1 MASDALRHQVAAKWQ
16 ESFAR
21 LNRSEQGISGLIS
34 FGSAWNTALGVLHP
48 RRLDEPKDAVDMNA
62 IRTAFTIINAGRRLP
77 FLLETFLEELKQQY
91 YLVEADVR
99 GYMTQYEAEEDPRI
113 IELLVL
119 RLVEW
124 FKHWAPLPELGTT
137 IYSAYTLSFQTH
149 LFSIVPPS
157 FARGFKALVA
167 STLAASASAEKSSGE
182 YLPETDNPNAPIW
195 QAFETLGLID
205 RYETIIATVGYE
217 FIEQHVLE
225 TCTGEWSR
233 PLLGELRDWMSDK
246 VVPWMLLIYARGA
259 TNAEEARAMLQG
271 VGSRFDFH
279 INKTLCDLRTREI
292 WDIIIDFPD
301 STGALQDLRD
311 CLQRVDQRSSL
322 VRALRQANRKR
333 LLHPGADTKL
343 ILTQYVA
350 TIKCLRLIDPP
361 GVLLFKV
368 ADPIRRYL
376 RERPDTIRCIVAN
389 LVGDD
394 SDSPDSLLDDT
405 LDPHVNPA
413 TLVDDYSDPNWDPEP
428 IDAGPEFRTNK
439 PSDVLS
445 TLVSIYDSQD
455 LFVKELQVL
464 LAQRLLSIPIS
475 GDGKDNSETIE
486 RIEKERRNIE
496 ILKLRFGEAA
506 LGVCEVML
514 RDMTDSRRIDL
525 HIQAQLDQTT
535 APSVV
540 PSQDTSPAPS
550 SSSMNIV
557 HPTIISHHFWPSLSS
572 STTSSSHP
580 PHSST
585 TPSSSST
592 LSTLT
597 MPGQFTSL
605 QQSYSSQFMRFKPD
619 KTLRFISHLG
629 SVTLH
634 LELQDREVEVTV
646 PPLEA
651 ALIELFSDGRKGVW
665 TLDELREGVGGV
677 DKGSVLKALL
687 TWIDLGVIRECEGR
701 EGLFEVVEVK
711 EEGKEDELFCLV
723 LTLADVCLLF
733 NMIAVAAQAHVQE
746 TAIPS
751 PQSAQQ
757 QQAEQMRM
765 YWKFIEGMLTNL
777 GGLPTDR
784 IQSMLRFAP
793 GYDQTQEQLAV
804 FLDAARRE
812 GVVVFRDGVW
822 KLNK

>member
-1 MASDALRHQVAAKWQ
+1 
-16 ESFAR
+16 
-21 LNRSEQGISGLIS
+21 
-34 FGSAWNTALGVLHP
+34 
-48 RRLDEPKDAVDMNA
+48 MNA
-62 IRTAFTIINAGRRLP
+62 VRNAFTIINTGRRLP
-77 FLLETFLEELKQQY
+77 FLLETFLEDLKQQY
-91 YLVEADVR
+91 YLVEADVQE
-99 GYMTQYEAEEDPRI
+99 YMTRFNAEEDPQI
-113 IELLVL
+113 VQELVI
-119 RLVEW
+119 RLVAW
-124 FKHWAPLPELGTT
+124 FKHWAPLSELGTT

-149 LFSIVPPS
+149 LFSAVPPS

-167 STLAASASAEKSSGE
+167 STLAASASTNKSPSSE
-182 YLPETDNPNAPIW
+182 LPETDDPNAPIW

-205 RYETIIATVGYE
+205 RYETTIATVGYE

-225 TCTGEWSR
+225 TCAGEWSR
-233 PLLGELRDWMSDK
+233 PLLGELRDWMSEK

-259 TNAEEARAMLQG
+259 TNADEARSMLQG

-279 INKTLCDLRTREI
+279 INKTLCNLRTGEI

-322 VRALRQANRKR
+322 VQALRKANHKR

-376 RERPDTIRCIVAN
+376 RDRPDTIRCIVAN

-405 LDPHVNPA
+405 LDPHGPSGGAGGEAGRAGQLLVNPA
-413 TLVDDYSDPNWDPEP
+413 MMVDDYSDPNWDPEP
-428 IDAGPEFRTNK
+428 LDAGPEFRANK
-439 PSDVLS
+439 PGDVLS

-464 LAQRLLSIPIS
+464 LAQRLLSIPITS
-475 GDGKDNSETIE
+475 NPDNPNETVE
-486 RIEKERRNIE
+486 KIEKERRNIE

-514 RDMTDSRRIDL
+514 RDMTDSRRIDAY
-525 HIQAQLDQTT
+525 IRAQLEQSQPPAHT
-535 APSVV
+535 V
-540 PSQDTSPAPS
+540 PASSGGSSQPPD
-550 SSSMNIV
+550 NVV
-557 HPTIISHHFWPSLSS
+557 HPIIISHHFWPSLSTSASATVPNSTS
-572 STTSSSHP
+572 STGVANNP
-580 PHSST
+580 
-585 TPSSSST
+585 
-592 LSTLT
+592 LT
-597 MPGQFTSL
+597 MPGQFSVL
-605 QQSYSSQFMRFKPD
+605 QQNYTSQFTKFKPD
-619 KTLRFISHLG
+619 KTLRFLPHLG
-629 SVTLH
+629 TITMH
-634 LELQDREVEVTV
+634 LELKDREMDVTV

-651 ALIELFSDGRKGVW
+651 ALIELFSSPTPSSEEDKDGKEFW
-665 TLDELREGVGGV
+665 TLDELRDGVGGV

-687 TWIDLGVIRECEGR
+687 TWIDLGVVEEVEREDGAS
-701 EGLFEVVEVK
+701 LFRVVEVL
-711 EEGKEDELFCLV
+711 EERSGASSAGDEGR
-723 LTLADVCLLF
+723 TRQ
-733 NMIAVAAQAHVQE
+733 AVAAQTHAQE
-746 TAIPS
+746 VTIP
-751 PQSAQQ
+751 PVASAQQ

-777 GGLPTDR
+777 GGLPLDR

-793 GYDQTQEQLAV
+793 GYDQSVDQLTA
-804 FLDAARRE
+804 FLEAARRE
-812 GVVVFRDGVW
+812 GVLVCREGVW